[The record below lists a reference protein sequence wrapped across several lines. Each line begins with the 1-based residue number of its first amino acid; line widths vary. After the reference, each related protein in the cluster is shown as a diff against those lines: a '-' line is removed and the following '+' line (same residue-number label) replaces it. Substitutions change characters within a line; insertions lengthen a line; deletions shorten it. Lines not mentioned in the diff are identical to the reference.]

1 MYTIYN
7 SFTFLC
13 ITMVADYVS
22 NANDSASDS
31 REETILQNIV
41 DNFITSLQ
49 QHEEY
54 FFAEI
59 EKKRADTNESL
70 DQIIRSI
77 VNSDKNQYMQD
88 TESYKKY
95 KTFTIILDLAVDRY
109 VNYLKNKFIEA
120 QEERTKQDIYSELS
134 DSDLEVYKNEI
145 SATAQSLIDQY
156 FFEQGIATTINDWEK
171 KKYTQQARGIFLL
184 EHKNEIKQG
193 SIDPIKLSRYLHGM

>member
-13 ITMVADYVS
+13 TTMVVDYVS

-31 REETILQNIV
+31 REEKIIQDIV

-59 EKKRADTNESL
+59 HKKRADKNESL
-70 DQIIRSI
+70 EKIISTI
-77 VNSDKNQYMQD
+77 LDSDNNKYIQN

-95 KTFTIILDLAVDRY
+95 KTFTITLDFAVDRY
-109 VNYLKNKFIEA
+109 VNYLKNKFIEV
-120 QEERTKQDIYSELS
+120 QEESTKQDIYSELS
-134 DSDLEVYKNEI
+134 DNDLEVYKNEI

-156 FFEQGIATTINDWEK
+156 FFEQDIATTIND
-171 KKYTQQARGIFLL
+171 
-184 EHKNEIKQG
+184 
-193 SIDPIKLSRYLHGM
+193 